1 METPQVRRGQSYP
14 EVCDREE
21 GEGRKVGKGG
31 LRGVF
36 LGFLG
41 VFEGCL
47 KGV

>member
-21 GEGRKVGKGG
+21 GEGRKVGEGR

-36 LGFLG
+36 LGFW
-41 VFEGCL
+41 GCL
-47 KGV
+47 RGV